1 MALHKLTCILVRIVI
16 TTMKTKMKP
25 KRSLNAVFKCDTP
38 EPHLQGYWM
47 RATPECNTGN
57 NLLPMRCQQAE
68 AANRGND
75 VNHFA
80 NLRALNDLQRH
91 CIFLR
96 FKLLENSFLHR
107 NTTSAISSRVNFSSG
122 ERGGTYYT
130 RDTL

>member
-25 KRSLNAVFKCDTP
+25 KRSLSAVFKCDTP

-57 NLLPMRCQQAE
+57 RLLPMSRQQAE
-68 AANRGND
+68 AANRSSG
-75 VNHFA
+75 VNRIA
-80 NLRALNDLQRH
+80 NLRALSDLQRYW
-91 CIFLR
+91 IFLR
-96 FKLLENSFLHR
+96 FKPLKNFFIHR
-107 NTTSAISSRVNFSSG
+107 NTTSAVSSRANFSSG